1 MAVEKR
7 VKDIMSPIEDYNMVQ
22 EDDRL
27 CEVLKILRDNYQ
39 KLQAREPGDY
49 HKTLFVKNAGGQI
62 VGKLSIFD
70 LVRGLVPESAKSVS
84 PAFLHYRAISMRTGG
99 VEKEIAAIQE
109 RFNWLDHSFFD
120 LVKAETQKTVKEVM
134 SPIHPLLEEED
145 TINKAV
151 YLMFKENIR
160 QPLVARDGKIVGV
173 VSIMCVL
180 PELLSIA
187 GDECF
192 WQ

>member
-7 VKDIMSPIEDYNMVQ
+7 VKDIMSPIEEYNMVQ

-70 LVRGLVPESAKSVS
+70 LLRGLVPESAKSVS

-180 PELLSIA
+180 PELLSVA

>member
-1 MAVEKR
+1 V
-7 VKDIMSPIEDYNMVQ
+7 
-22 EDDRL
+22 
-27 CEVLKILRDNYQ
+27 
-39 KLQAREPGDY
+39 
-49 HKTLFVKNAGGQI
+49 
-62 VGKLSIFD
+62 
-70 LVRGLVPESAKSVS
+70 
-84 PAFLHYRAISMRTGG
+84 
-99 VEKEIAAIQE
+99 KEI
-109 RFNWLDHSFFD
+109 
-120 LVKAETQKTVKEVM
+120 M

>member
-7 VKDIMSPIEDYNMVQ
+7 VKDIMSPIEEYNMVQ

-27 CEVLKILRDNYQ
+27 CDVLKILRDNYQ

-70 LVRGLVPESAKSVS
+70 LLRGLVPESAKSVS

-180 PELLSIA
+180 PELLSVA